1 MVSYENLHIIY
12 LRMQEFNNKDALFG
26 SVNVL
31 LLGHT
36 MQLPPVKEHCCLEQP
51 ISENKRENRELST
64 ELRLEAREVVNE
76 EKIEYVKDII
86 LEN

>member
-36 MQLPPVKEHCCLEQP
+36 MQLPPVKEHRCLEQP
-51 ISENKRENRELST
+51 SSFAT
-64 ELRLEAREVVNE
+64 EIHL
-76 EKIEYVKDII
+76 
-86 LEN
+86 